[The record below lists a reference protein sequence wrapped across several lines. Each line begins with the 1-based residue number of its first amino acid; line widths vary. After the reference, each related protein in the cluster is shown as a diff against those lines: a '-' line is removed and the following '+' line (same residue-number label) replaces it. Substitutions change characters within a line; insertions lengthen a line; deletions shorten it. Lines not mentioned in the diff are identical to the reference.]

1 MRKIRRLIELGL
13 PIIGMVVVFGA
24 ILLPTI
30 NLDLQLQ
37 VVIALV
43 GILMIEAGVWKLTS
57 PFLPSERKYI
67 ALRGEVDR
75 FIDLVRQLNSAV
87 MKSGSESGESGESSS
102 AVLETLDSMHAS
114 VEKMGTL
121 AGRETPDLDY

>member
-87 MKSGSESGESGESSS
+87 MKSGSESGESSS

-114 VEKMGTL
+114 VEKMGSL
-121 AGRETPDLDY
+121 AGREAPDLDA

>member
-13 PIIGMVVVFGA
+13 PIVGMVVVFAA

-75 FIDLVRQLNSAV
+75 FIDLVRRLNDAALG
-87 MKSGSESGESGESSS
+87 SGGESGEAS
-102 AVLETLDSMHAS
+102 LDLQEALDAMHSS
-114 VEKMGTL
+114 VEKMGAV
-121 AGRETPDLDY
+121 AGREAPEH

>member
-1 MRKIRRLIELGL
+1 MRKIRQLIELGL
-13 PIIGMVVVFGA
+13 PIVGMIVVFGA

-75 FIDLVRQLNSAV
+75 FIDLVRRLNVAALE
-87 MKSGSESGESGESSS
+87 SGGESGGPS
-102 AVLETLDSMHAS
+102 LDLQEALDAMHAS
-114 VEKMGTL
+114 VEKMGAL
-121 AGRETPDLDY
+121 AGRETPEPEA